1 MGNVKNVGPK
11 EALNLTRK
19 GALLVDVREPRE
31 LAGMAYE
38 VQEVLNLPMSKFGQ
52 RYQEIPKNRQVI
64 VACNSGSRSASACR
78 ILMNQGYRKVVNLQG
93 GIIRWRREGLPVVT
107 GEKKS
112 LLSRIMA
119 MFGKAS

>member
-1 MGNVKNVGPK
+1 MSNVKNVGPK

-31 LAGMAYE
+31 LAGMAYD

-52 RYQEIPKNRQVI
+52 RYQEIPKNRQV
-64 VACNSGSRSASACR
+64 VLACNSGSRSSAAGR
-78 ILMNQGYRKVVNLQG
+78 ILLNQGYRKVVNLQG
-93 GIIRWRREGLPVVT
+93 GIIRWRREGLPVIT

-112 LLSRIMA
+112 LLARIMA
-119 MFGKAS
+119 LFGKAS